1 MVILLFVD
9 ATQEVAQELV
19 DAYHLKHPV
28 LLDYGWEVANRY
40 QPMHFPSYTLIAPG
54 MKLSAIDAGWIEP
67 LDIERI
73 LPR

>member
-9 ATQEVAQELV
+9 ATEEVAQELV
-19 DAYHLKHPV
+19 STYHMKHPV
-28 LLDYGWEVANRY
+28 LLDHDWQVANRY
-40 QPMHFPSYTLIAPG
+40 QPMNFPSYTLIAPG

-73 LPR
+73 LPE